1 MGSSEVVR
9 CGSQGLETPVDRI
22 DAERLAEREAR
33 RRRAVTP
40 AAKRLAEV
48 PWPDRSWPT
57 VRGLYVT
64 VGAALYER

>member
-33 RRRAVTP
+33 RRRA
-40 AAKRLAEV
+40 AKRLAEV